1 MNLGHQLFTGNASSL
16 AKKEL
21 GKEFTG
27 YIYYRE
33 ASNQVVEGF
42 PFYFFPFFFFHSCLF
57 LCVFLLFCWDSEHG
71 GKQIKFKIQIFPYYF
86 VVEELCIVTDLVWV
100 ETEILFI
107 IIYLRALFIN

>member
-42 PFYFFPFFFFHSCLF
+42 PFYFFPFFFFIHVCFSVFFFCFAGTVNMEASKLSSRFKFF
-57 LCVFLLFCWDSEHG
+57 LTTLS
-71 GKQIKFKIQIFPYYF
+71 
-86 VVEELCIVTDLVWV
+86 
-100 ETEILFI
+100 
-107 IIYLRALFIN
+107 

>member
-1 MNLGHQLFTGNASSL
+1 MFTGNASSL
-16 AKKEL
+16 AKKGL

-42 PFYFFPFFFFHSCLF
+42 PFYFFPPFFHSCLF
-57 LCVFLLFCWDSEHG
+57 LCVFILFCWDSEHG
-71 GKQIKFKIQIFPYYF
+71 GKQIKFKIQIFPYY